1 MVLLSEHT
9 AQHNGIHAHKQN
21 FICDKCGLIN
31 QCTRTTD
38 QKKNQF
44 RSSFCDIYKSK
55 FQRHSKV
62 KNEKNY

>member
-1 MVLLSEHT
+1 MWAV
-9 AQHNGIHAHKQN
+9 
-21 FICDKCGLIN
+21 N

-55 FQRHSKV
+55 FQRHRKV
-62 KNEKNY
+62 KNEKKLLLEENKSEYLTKPSME